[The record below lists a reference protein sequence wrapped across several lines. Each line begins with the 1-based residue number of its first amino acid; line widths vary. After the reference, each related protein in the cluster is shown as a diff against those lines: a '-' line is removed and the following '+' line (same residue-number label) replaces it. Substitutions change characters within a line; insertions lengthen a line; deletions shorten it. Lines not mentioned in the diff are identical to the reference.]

1 MENWVERVI
10 GDRIRLRKMRWHTS
24 IPAWQV
30 EGIVSHSSGERLDVR
45 VPKGTAYEMPGR
57 ELWISDYDERL
68 SFQRGAWS
76 HVMHAQAPGVH
87 WYCNV
92 NTPVEFQRGEL
103 AWTDLGIDVEVYP
116 GGETAVDDLPEFH

>member
-10 GDRIRLRKMRWHTS
+10 GDRIRLRKMRWNTS
-24 IPAWQV
+24 VPAWQV
-30 EGIVSHSSGERLDVR
+30 EGIVSLSSGDRMDVQ
-45 VPKGTAYEMPGR
+45 VPKGTTYEMPGR
-57 ELWISDYDERL
+57 ELWISDHDERL

-92 NTPVEFQRGEL
+92 TTPAAYR
-103 AWTDLGIDVEVYP
+103 A
-116 GGETAVDDLPEFH
+116 AR